1 MFDNKVL
8 ANPQLILDLTH
19 DERHVLRKVPNARES
34 VPYLLNLPEEGI
46 GLFTYTWVNEAGEA
60 GAVIAV
66 FGPGVG
72 PTPYVEKLAD
82 RPVPASMNFDNWE
95 IEGLHMQQD
104 LKFNKAHVQW
114 KSEKIELDLNFEATH
129 PPYAYG
135 SDPRGCMSY
144 IADDRIEQSGVAVGT
159 LRIGDRVIKFN
170 TTAHRDHSWGTR
182 DWHAAQNWKWVQAQ
196 SGKDVA
202 VHFWIMEALGKTEL
216 RGYVFKENRMSLVTH
231 VDFEFVYEGALNA
244 KHWSAKVTDADQ
256 RVTTLGVEV
265 VSRFVLNPDP
275 ACCLNEHAGR
285 ALIDGNP
292 GVAWIEM
299 MWPESY
305 RNHIGTVGPY

>member
-8 ANPQLILDLTH
+8 SDPRLILDLSH
-19 DERHVLRKVPNARES
+19 DERHLLRKVPNARES
-34 VPYLLNLPEEGI
+34 VPYLLSLPEEGI

-72 PTPYVEKLAD
+72 ATPYVEKLAD
-82 RPVPASMNFDNWE
+82 RPVPASMNFDNWK
-95 IEGLHMQQD
+95 IEGLHMKQD
-104 LKFNKAHVQW
+104 LQFNKAHVQW
-114 KSEKIELDLNFEATH
+114 KSEKIELDLNFEAMH

-144 IADDRIEQSGVAVGT
+144 IADDRIEQSGSATGT
-159 LRIGDRVIKFN
+159 LRIGERIIKFN

-196 SGKDVA
+196 AGTDVA

-216 RGYVFKENRMSLVTH
+216 R
-231 VDFEFVYEGALNA
+231 
-244 KHWSAKVTDADQ
+244 
-256 RVTTLGVEV
+256 
-265 VSRFVLNPDP
+265 
-275 ACCLNEHAGR
+275 
-285 ALIDGNP
+285 
-292 GVAWIEM
+292 
-299 MWPESY
+299 
-305 RNHIGTVGPY
+305 